1 MALALPAPDKPVFE
15 CAKRW
20 ENFATVRARFRKGDP
35 WLKLETNKEGDV
47 VISTDALRHN
57 YQILMTAL
65 QFYGLEIAI
74 IDQLTKEASQGK
86 HNKQSPS
93 IYTYIYIYLLYF
105 CWGVQRSLINRFLC
119 IPRPEVA
126 ELFQTMGFVPATPK
140 QPWLDAWSIRRPIRY
155 AIRRDADA
163 TRRGQTPRDTLH
175 VLKHL
180 LTLIPPNQDLGKEW
194 KPNTK
199 FARPP

>member
-86 HNKQSPS
+86 HKQSPS
-93 IYTYIYIYLLYF
+93 IYTYIYIYTFYIF
-105 CWGVQRSLINRFLC
+105 VGVF
-119 IPRPEVA
+119 
-126 ELFQTMGFVPATPK
+126 K
-140 QPWLDAWSIRRPIRY
+140 
-155 AIRRDADA
+155 
-163 TRRGQTPRDTLH
+163 
-175 VLKHL
+175 
-180 LTLIPPNQDLGKEW
+180 DL
-194 KPNTK
+194 
-199 FARPP
+199 